1 VAEIDWTECDDGL
14 ATASLLG
21 GVTAGETPPSGGG
34 TFVYGFRSA
43 SAVTGARALV
53 TNQADYYPITTP
65 ASAGG
70 GSISGAIKRG
80 LSSVTTGFS
89 PMFFLGV
96 QASGPPPPSVL
107 DEGYIIGLEDNEPH
121 RVVVRKGRITDG
133 VPAATSEN
141 SLMRSL
147 ATESIDT
154 WWHIMLDMIVN
165 LSGDVVLRVFRND
178 LSTNLVTNP
187 TWEELEM
194 EGANDGINGFID
206 DALGANSGSLPFTS
220 GYAGFAGQ
228 VSEQARRVYFDQI
241 VIARQLP

>member
-1 VAEIDWTECDDGL
+1 MAEIDWTEADDGL
-14 ATASLLG
+14 AVASLLG
-21 GVTAGETPPSGGG
+21 GVTAGEAPPPGGG

-43 SAVTGARALV
+43 SAVTGARALA

-80 LSSVTTGFS
+80 LSTVTTGFA
-89 PMFFLGV
+89 PLFFIGA

-107 DEGYIIGLEDNEPH
+107 DNAYILGLEDNEPH
-121 RVVVRKGRITDG
+121 RVVLRKGRITDG
-133 VPAATSEN
+133 VPAATAEN
-141 SLMRSL
+141 SLMRSMT
-147 ATESIDT
+147 TESIDT

-178 LSTNLVTNP
+178 LTTNLVTNP
-187 TWEELEM
+187 VWEDLEM

-206 DALGANSGSLPFTS
+206 DALAANSGSLPYVS
-220 GYAGFAGQ
+220 GYLGFAGQ
-228 VSEQARRVYFDQI
+228 VSEQARRMYFDQI
-241 VIARQLP
+241 VTARQLP